1 MTTVTSLLLLLLVF
15 ASENAARPQQNVN
28 ISQTGNVQ
36 IATVNGIITCDEMTC
51 PANSIGCSVSVETT
65 EDMANIETVRKCYD
79 KERVTT
85 KEEKTTS
92 PNPYP
97 GTVVSSYSDSSNT
110 GVIQHFNYELNGGN
124 EHELSSQLG
133 AINAEFQDWQQKF
146 QKEMETF
153 NANFHKQMLKN
164 FQSSIPK

>member
-15 ASENAARPQQNVN
+15 ASENAARPQHNVN
-28 ISQTGNVQ
+28 ISQTGNVR
-36 IATVNGIITCDEMTC
+36 IATVNGAITCDEMTC
-51 PANSIGCSVSVETT
+51 PSNSIGCSVSVETT

-79 KERVTT
+79 KQRVTT

-110 GVIQHFNYELNGGN
+110 GVIQHFNYELNGDGN
-124 EHELSSQLG
+124 EFSSQLG
-133 AINAEFQDWQQKF
+133 AINTEFQEWQEKF
-146 QKEMETF
+146 QKEMEAF